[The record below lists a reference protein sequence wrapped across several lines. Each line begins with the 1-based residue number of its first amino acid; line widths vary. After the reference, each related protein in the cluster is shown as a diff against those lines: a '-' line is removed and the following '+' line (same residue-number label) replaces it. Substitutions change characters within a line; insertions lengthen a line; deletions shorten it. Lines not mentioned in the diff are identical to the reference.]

1 MRGDF
6 PMQALWQGLYALSA
20 LTALSALGEVMLPDG
35 RLKESVRFIAGIAV
49 LSTMLNGLMGLMG

>member
-1 MRGDF
+1 
-6 PMQALWQGLYALSA
+6 MQALWQGLYALSA

-49 LSTMLNGLMGLMG
+49 LSTMLNGLMELMG